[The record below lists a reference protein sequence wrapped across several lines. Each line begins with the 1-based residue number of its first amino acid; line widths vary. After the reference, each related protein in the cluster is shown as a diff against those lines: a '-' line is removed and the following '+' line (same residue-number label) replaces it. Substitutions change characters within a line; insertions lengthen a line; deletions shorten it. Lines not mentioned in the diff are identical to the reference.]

1 MIAFDYPRSLVA
13 PYKSYD
19 VVFDFY
25 KKKMLWGLW
34 DFVDSLKWL
43 WYNGHFHNINLTNYQ
58 VWDGLSLS

>member
-1 MIAFDYPRSLVA
+1 
-13 PYKSYD
+13 
-19 VVFDFY
+19 
-25 KKKMLWGLW
+25 MLWGLW